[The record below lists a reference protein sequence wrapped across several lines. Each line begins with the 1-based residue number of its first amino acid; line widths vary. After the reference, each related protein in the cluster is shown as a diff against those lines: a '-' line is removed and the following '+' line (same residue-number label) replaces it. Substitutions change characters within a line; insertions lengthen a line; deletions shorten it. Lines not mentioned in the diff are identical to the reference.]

1 MRLLI
6 FGLIG
11 ALVGFLGMYA
21 AINFDFTQGFPPI
34 AFEVNILLT
43 VITFALLVF
52 TIISTVQMKK
62 KATLILT
69 GDEEDQR
76 DVWQYKRFSDVSL
89 CNVAA
94 FILSIMAAAISIITV
109 QPSWLLLLSGFAVLV
124 STFFSVTGSALAQT
138 IYPERE
144 LPSPS
149 EKNYA
154 KKLLAVSDE
163 GEKFVM
169 LQGLYKTFNTMN
181 MVLTFSL
188 FLLIIYSVGT
198 GDSQLFSIFVI
209 GLILIG
215 TNAQY
220 LFTIRNK

>member
-6 FGLIG
+6 FGLLG
-11 ALVGFLGMYA
+11 AFVGFLGMYA
-21 AINFDFTQGFPPI
+21 AINFDFTQGFPSI
-34 AFEVNILLT
+34 VFEVNIVLVAITVVLL
-43 VITFALLVF
+43 IF

-62 KATLILT
+62 KATLILS

-89 CNVAA
+89 CATTALV
-94 FILSIMAAAISIITV
+94 LSIVAVATSIITV
-109 QPSWLLLLSGFAVLV
+109 QPTWLLLLSGIAVLA
-124 STFFSVTGSALAQT
+124 STFFSVTGSALIQT

-144 LPSPS
+144 LPSPA

-154 KKLLAVSDE
+154 KKLLAASDE

-169 LQGLYKTFNTMN
+169 LQGLYKTFSTTN
-181 MVLTFSL
+181 MLLIFSL

-215 TNAQY
+215 ANTQY